1 MINAVMA
8 DLRGV
13 VRRLQE
19 SIDGLGSLQGS
30 VPGSINEEN
39 MNCSPIS
46 GSHSYLMT
54 PPRICDV
61 DDVICEGLDKEVE
74 LGVEKET
81 SKGIIKNQLKNLNKL
96 EEEIRQNKRRCNG
109 LELALKESNDRIKA
123 FEYKEKEKKKKVDEL
138 EGRLAQTSTAW
149 KQAEQSLTRN
159 RKRAEGLGNEKYNLL
174 KKLKQLQEE
183 LSTAKRSSD
192 EAVNLRKENEKLNKR
207 CSLLDVTHGEYK
219 AVEKAAISDL
229 EALAE
234 ALSHAAYKTGTAV
247 ALPSPFPLEEGRRK
261 KGKLSK
267 PLNRMEE
274 AVVKLSNEVHRLTKE
289 WKAARDGRK
298 EALKEAAETR
308 LSCEELYTSLD
319 AAHEE
324 ISKALSRSTIL
335 EEKLSKKSLTHTTLL
350 EASAAAGESLSRLLP
365 SEEREVLESSL
376 SFAETD
382 VEQDDGDVLMGVDAK
397 VHLNGLRALTNSSTL
412 DIENGPERGLVR
424 KARLVPLCAWRLGQI
439 LENGAQAEEELASIK
454 LRLEEA
460 DHSAER
466 LTKEVNNL
474 KSAAREQKQ
483 TENLNAVRASECEKA
498 AKASTERAMVEVVAE
513 KEKNSALATH
523 LKAQAVELQHCKQL
537 KESAEENEQK
547 ARSNLEKARAELTAE
562 KENNAV
568 LAGHLKTQT
577 VELKRCEDAIE
588 SAMECQQIAKADAE
602 RAKGE
607 LAAEKENN
615 ATLAERLKIQAS
627 KLQRSEELKDSGKES
642 LRLMMRF
649 LLPFRAQLYEL
660 KSQKRFLL
668 EQFRRYSLVQEAL
681 HRAASCIEGRNY
693 WALPQSLHAVD
704 IRHAVVTHPVE
715 GDCLRLPPCF
725 RSVAIAVLAAHRMIN
740 LMDMNRQFRDKRT
753 EKEGERIIDVD
764 SSGGGGGGFIGI
776 TSSYSTD
783 WPSREEGK
791 WGSSFFSLPQCLPD
805 SAVRASPEFLS
816 VDKLQTQAPEVS
828 LHMLLNCV
836 EAQTYQWTQ
845 HREVTNGNSLLT
857 WLLRGNTPH
866 YIRLAYLTERTAA
879 RYPNEATCGVNRV
892 LRARAA
898 YVDLCKCLTRGDM
911 QRLSSLTRTTA
922 TLAREMNRLLDAE
935 GKEMDSPCVL
945 CEASKE
951 RERCTAEATA
961 QAIKTLEAER
971 SDAASLA
978 HALHSKVGELKRYT
992 LAAESALAIA
1002 REDRNET
1009 AGSLR
1014 KAEGAV
1020 EQLKEEVCSLNK
1032 EKGEYARQKVKVLH
1046 PLQHDLAATRE
1057 RCRELEQRIDRAE
1070 AEVVH
1075 LRRDAATVRSLEEQ
1089 RKVLVQEQTVVLKS
1103 LEGIII

>member
-1 MINAVMA
+1 M
-8 DLRGV
+8 
-13 VRRLQE
+13 Q
-19 SIDGLGSLQGS
+19 
-30 VPGSINEEN
+30 GSINEEN

-46 GSHSYLMT
+46 SSRSYLIT
-54 PPRICDV
+54 PPRVCGV
-61 DDVICEGLDKEVE
+61 DDVVCEGLDKEVE

-81 SKGIIKNQLKNLNKL
+81 PKGVIKNQLESLNKL
-96 EEEIRQNKRRCNG
+96 KEEIRQNKRRCNG
-109 LELALKESNDRIKA
+109 LELALKESNNRVKA
-123 FEYKEKEKKKKVDEL
+123 LEHKEKEKKKKVGEL
-138 EGRLAQTSTAW
+138 EGRLVQTSTAW

-159 RKRAEGLGNEKYNLL
+159 RKRAEELGNEKYNLL

-183 LSTAKRSSD
+183 RSTAKRSSD
-192 EAVNLRKENEKLNKR
+192 EEVNLRKENEKLNKR
-207 CSLLDVTHGEYK
+207 CSLLDVTLGEYK

-247 ALPSPFPLEEGRRK
+247 ALPSPFPLEEGRRR

-274 AVVKLSNEVHRLTKE
+274 VVVKLSNEVHRLTKE

-298 EALKEAAETR
+298 ETLKEAAETR
-308 LSCEELYTSLD
+308 LSCEELYNSLD
-319 AAHEE
+319 AAREE
-324 ISKALSRSTIL
+324 LSKALSRSTIL

-382 VEQDDGDVLMGVDAK
+382 VEQDDGDVLMGVDTK

-412 DIENGPERGLVR
+412 DIENEPERGLVR

-439 LENGAQAEEELASIK
+439 LENGAQAEEELASMK
-454 LRLEEA
+454 LRIEEA

-466 LTKEVNNL
+466 LTKELNYL
-474 KSAAREQKQ
+474 KSAAREQKH

-498 AKASTERAMVEVVAE
+498 AKASAERAMVEVVAE
-513 KEKNSALATH
+513 KETNSALATH

-537 KESAEENEQK
+537 KESAEENEQNAK
-547 ARSNLEKARAELTAE
+547 SKLEKARVELTAE

-577 VELKRCEDAIE
+577 VELRRCEDTIE
-588 SAMECQQIAKADAE
+588 SAMECQQITKADAK

-615 ATLAERLKIQAS
+615 ATLAEHLKIQAS

-668 EQFRRYSLVQEAL
+668 EQFHRYSPVQEAL
-681 HRAASCIEGRNY
+681 RRAASCIEGRNY

-704 IRHAVVTHPVE
+704 IQHAVVTHPVE

-740 LMDMNRQFRDKRT
+740 LMHMNHQFRDERT

-764 SSGGGGGGFIGI
+764 SSGCGGGMA
-776 TSSYSTD
+776 SSYLTD
-783 WPSREEGK
+783 WPSRKEGK
-791 WGSSFFSLPQCLPD
+791 RGSSFFSLPQCLPD
-805 SAVRASPEFLS
+805 SAVHTSPEFLS

-857 WLLRGNTPH
+857 WLLRGNAPH
-866 YIRLAYLTERTAA
+866 YTRLAYLTERTVA
-879 RYPNEATCGVNRV
+879 RYPNEMTCGVNRV

-898 YVDLCKCLTRGDM
+898 YVYLCKCLARGDM

-922 TLAREMNRLLDAE
+922 TLAREMNRLLNAE
-935 GKEMDSPCVL
+935 GKKMDSSCVL

-971 SDAASLA
+971 LDAASLA

-1002 REDRNET
+1002 RKDRNET
-1009 AGSLR
+1009 AESLR

-1020 EQLKEEVCSLNK
+1020 EQLKEEVYSLNK
-1032 EKGEYARQKVKVLH
+1032 EKGEYTRQKMKVLH
-1046 PLQHDLAATRE
+1046 PLQHDLAAMRE
-1057 RCRELEQRIDRAE
+1057 RCRELEQRVDRAE
-1070 AEVVH
+1070 AEVVY
-1075 LRRDAATVRSLEEQ
+1075 LRKDAATVRSLEEQ
-1089 RKVLVQEQTVVLKS
+1089 RKVLVHEQTVVLKS
-1103 LEGIII
+1103 LEDIII